1 MKTKTIKQE
10 IKFNAKPIEIYEALM
25 DSGKHSGFTQ
35 ASASI
40 SRKVGGKISAYDGY
54 IEGTNIEL
62 VEGKKIVQKW
72 RGSGWE
78 NGHYSK
84 VTYEL
89 KKVKNGTRLTFTQTD
104 VPDKEYKSINKGWKE
119 HYWDKMK
126 EVFNW

>member
-1 MKTKTIKQE
+1 MKKIKQT
-10 IKFNAKPIEIYEALM
+10 ITFKAKPSEVYEALM
-25 DSGKHSGFTQ
+25 DSKKHSEFTGDK
-35 ASASI
+35 A
-40 SRKVGGKISAYDGY
+40 KISNKVHGKFKAYGDY
-54 IEGTNIEL
+54 IEGENLEL
-62 VEGKKIVQKW
+62 VKNKKIVQKW

-119 HYWDKMK
+119 HYWNKMK
-126 EVFNW
+126 EVFGW